1 MFREMRRGKQALSA
15 EACEEVLKRGTAG
28 VLAVAGDDGYPYAV
42 PLSYVYDA
50 GRQAIYFH
58 SALSGHKLDAVERNS
73 KVSFCVVD
81 KDSVVPKEYTT
92 YFRSVIVFGTI
103 RILEDSVEKYRAIE
117 ALAVKYAP
125 DDSKK
130 SRDGVIGDGTR
141 FCMLELKIEH
151 MSGKEAREL
160 SRHKIDIAAD
170 KWKLR
175 DITCLYEKETRAV
188 YSAGAAEWGNV
199 IIKISEDKKELKS
212 GFDMLKALGGSGCC
226 KAYEFDAAL
235 GIAVIERI
243 IPGSPLREEQNPEKR
258 VEAFYSV
265 FQKIHMGS
273 AACEGHET
281 YLDWLERAEQFC
293 RDSHAGEE
301 ICGKMHRACQIGR
314 ELFAKYPERVLL
326 HGDLHHDNIL
336 LGSDGYCM
344 ADPKGIVGPAIFD
357 IPRFLLNELGY
368 VPPKEKAAHEIK
380 AHMQQI
386 LALMAEKT
394 GYDREDLEK
403 LLFMEG
409 VLAAVWRME
418 DGEDAEEELR
428 SLNCFFEE
436 TPVEVLSQRNADESV
451 SPEKTADCFI

>member
-1 MFREMRRGKQALSA
+1 MHT

-28 VLAVAGDDGYPYAV
+28 VLAVAGDDDYPYAV

-81 KDSVVPKEYTT
+81 KDSVMPKEYTT

-103 RILEDSVEKYRAIE
+103 RILEDSAEKHRAIE

-130 SRDGVIGDGTR
+130 NRDGVIGDGTR

-212 GFDMLKALGGSGCC
+212 GFDMLKALGGTGCC

-265 FQKIHMGS
+265 FQKIHTGS

-301 ICGKMHRACQIGR
+301 ICGKMHRACQIGK

-336 LGSDGYCM
+336 LGSNGYCI

-409 VLAAVWRME
+409 VLAAVWCME

>member
-1 MFREMRRGKQALSA
+1 MFREMRRGQQALHT

-28 VLAVAGDDGYPYAV
+28 VLAVAGDDDYPYAV

-50 GRQAIYFH
+50 GRQAVYFH
-58 SALSGHKLDAVERNS
+58 SAPSGHKLDAVRRNS

-103 RILEDSVEKYRAIE
+103 RILEDSAEKYRAIE

-141 FCMLELKIEH
+141 FSMLELKIEY

-160 SRHKIDIAAD
+160 SRHKIDIAAE

-226 KAYEFDAAL
+226 KVYEFDAAL

-265 FQKIHMGS
+265 FQKIHTGS

-314 ELFAKYPERVLL
+314 EMFAKYPERVLL

-336 LGSDGYCM
+336 FGSDGYCM

-380 AHMQQI
+380 AHLQQI

-409 VLAAVWRME
+409 VLAAVWCME

-428 SLNCFFEE
+428 ILNCFFEE

-451 SPEKTADCFI
+451 SSEKTADCFV

>member
-15 EACEEVLKRGTAG
+15 EACKEVLERGTAG
-28 VLAVAGDDGYPYAV
+28 VLAVAGDNDYPYAV

-103 RILEDSVEKYRAIE
+103 RILEDSAEKYRAIE

-125 DDSKK
+125 DDSKEG
-130 SRDGVIGDGTR
+130 RDGVIGDGLR

-175 DITCLYEKETRAV
+175 DIACLYEKETRAV
-188 YSAGAAEWGNV
+188 YSAEAAGWGDV
-199 IIKISEDKKELKS
+199 IVKISEDKKELKS
-212 GFDMLKALGGSGCC
+212 GFDMLKKLDGTGCC

-281 YLDWLERAEQFC
+281 YLDWLERAEQSC
-293 RDSHAGEE
+293 KNNHVGEE
-301 ICGKMHRACQIGR
+301 ISKKMHRACQIGR
-314 ELFAKYPERVLL
+314 EMFAKYPERVLL

-336 LGSDGYCM
+336 LGRDGYYVI
-344 ADPKGIVGPAIFD
+344 DPKGIVGPAIFD
-357 IPRFLLNELGY
+357 IPRFLLNEFGY
-368 VPPKEKAAHEIK
+368 VSQKEIAAHEIK
-380 AHMQQI
+380 AHLQQI

-409 VLAAVWRME
+409 ILDAAWCME
-418 DGEDAEEELR
+418 DGEDVTEELR
-428 SLNCFFEE
+428 RLNCFFEKA
-436 TPVEVLSQRNADESV
+436 PVEVLFQGNADGSV
-451 SPEKTADCFI
+451 FPEKAADHPV